1 MSAAAAGLAEYDVTV
16 TIENREGLADP
27 EGETILRDLVL
38 RSGRG
43 GVRSVRTA
51 RILRIRVD
59 AADARAAEADVERLC
74 SELRLYNPLV
84 SRASVRAEGA
94 Q

>member
-1 MSAAAAGLAEYDVTV
+1 MAEYDVTV

>member
-1 MSAAAAGLAEYDVTV
+1 MPEYDVTV
-16 TIENREGLADP
+16 TIENRPGLADP

-51 RILRIRVD
+51 RVLRIRVD
-59 AADARAAEADVERLC
+59 AADARAAEGDVERLC

-84 SRASVRAEGA
+84 SRASVRAGGA
-94 Q
+94 A

>member
-1 MSAAAAGLAEYDVTV
+1 LPEYDVTV
-16 TIENREGLADP
+16 TIENRPGLADP

-51 RILRIRVD
+51 RVLRIRVD
-59 AADARAAEADVERLC
+59 APDARAAEGDVERLC

-84 SRASVRAEGA
+84 SRASVRAGGA
-94 Q
+94 A

>member
-1 MSAAAAGLAEYDVTV
+1 MTVTV
-16 TIENREGLADP
+16 ENRPGLADP

-51 RILRIRVD
+51 RILRIRVE
-59 AADARAAEADVERLC
+59 AADAAAAEGDVEQMC

-84 SRASVRAEGA
+84 SRATVRAEA
-94 Q
+94 AA

>member
-16 TIENREGLADP
+16 TIENRDGLADP